1 MPNTHLNIQYNL
13 RNSLTDV
20 RGLGLGLYVS
30 YNLIQAM
37 GGMLECS
44 TNDDINLV
52 TFQFH
57 LKLPT
62 TGKGSPP
69 PNLKKASISALLK
82 RESFRIW
89 TDMCDAEA
97 ARTHVIEDSEVS

>member
-1 MPNTHLNIQYNL
+1 
-13 RNSLTDV
+13 
-20 RGLGLGLYVS
+20 
-30 YNLIQAM
+30 M

-69 PNLKKASISALLK
+69 PNSRKMSISGLLK

-97 ARTHVIEDSEVS
+97 ARTHVIEDSEVSL